1 MVTMA
6 MRGVTMDGCTYVHMY
21 ICTYVHMYICVGDG
35 DDGDEG
41 YYYCALSKRHGSEEH
56 YTTMF
61 II

>member
-1 MVTMA
+1 MFYQRDLCASLGMMSMVMMA
-6 MRGVTMDGCTYVHMY
+6 MRVVTMDG
-21 ICTYVHMYICVGDG
+21 CVGDG

>member
-1 MVTMA
+1 
-6 MRGVTMDGCTYVHMY
+6 MD
-21 ICTYVHMYICVGDG
+21 VHMYICVGDG